1 MNPSSSVQS
10 VKKTIFQ
17 GEYLVSKEPGLVIS
31 TILGSCVAAC
41 LFDPVA
47 RVGGMNHFLLP
58 GEADKG
64 SGRANDY
71 LGVHL
76 MELLINGLLREGAER
91 DRLTA
96 KLFGGGRTIQGL
108 SDIGGRNADFA
119 QRFLEREG
127 IKLLPGS
134 LGGVLGRRIEFTPT
148 TGRVR
153 QSFMNSSDPEYRRAS
168 APKPLA
174 PIKSGDLELF

>member
-1 MNPSSSVQS
+1 MTSTGAVAL
-10 VKKTIFQ
+10 KKTIFQ
-17 GEYLVSKEPGLVIS
+17 GEYFVSKDSNLVIS

-47 RVGGMNHFLLP
+47 RIGGMNHFLLP
-58 GEADKG
+58 GDQG
-64 SGRANDY
+64 GRSTPANDY

-91 DRLTA
+91 DRLVA
-96 KLFGGGRTIQGL
+96 KLFGGARTIQGL

-119 QRFLEREG
+119 QKFLEREG
-127 IKLLPGS
+127 IKLQPGS
-134 LGGVLGRRIEFTPT
+134 VGGLLGRRIEFSPT

-153 QSFMNSSDPEYRRAS
+153 QSFMNASDPEYRRAS
-168 APKPLA
+168 TPKAVPQ
-174 PIKSGDLELF
+174 IKSGDLELF